1 MSDNFG
7 YEGYEAEQPYS
18 YDAPPALDLDI
29 DGLLRRALEL
39 LDTAKA
45 MPLSSSVMVSRED
58 LSNLI
63 LDALDRIPEEIRQ
76 ARWVLK
82 EREEMAARQQ
92 READL
97 LMDEV
102 RAQAERMVS
111 RTEVV
116 RQARIEAQRVVDA
129 ADDEARRLRM
139 EADDYCDQKLAGMEI
154 ALDRIL
160 RTVQEGRMRLAPA
173 IDAQADAVVESASL
187 GDPTQ
192 PSDDGFFDQDL

>member
-1 MSDNFG
+1 VSDIYG
-7 YEGYEAEQPYS
+7 YDDELSPQSFEEA
-18 YDAPPALDLDI
+18 PALDLDI
-29 DGLLRRALEL
+29 EGLLRQAFDLV
-39 LDTAKA
+39 DHAKA
-45 MPLSSSVMVSRED
+45 MPLSSSVMVSREE
-58 LSNLI
+58 LSGLI

-102 RAQAERMVS
+102 RTQAERMVS

-116 RQARIEAQRVVDA
+116 RQARIEAQRVIDA

-160 RTVQEGRMRLAPA
+160 RTVQEGRQRLAPS
-173 IDAQADAVVESASL
+173 IDAQFEEVVDAAQI
-187 GDPTQ
+187 GDNS
-192 PSDDGFFDQDL
+192 SDDGFFDQDL

>member
-1 MSDNFG
+1 MSDNYG
-7 YEGYEAEQPYS
+7 YDDELPPEVYEELPVR
-18 YDAPPALDLDI
+18 DLDI
-29 DGLLRRALEL
+29 EGYLRGAL
-39 LDTAKA
+39 DIVDRAKA
-45 MPLSSSVMVSRED
+45 MPLSSSVMVSKEEI
-58 LSNLI
+58 SGLI

-116 RQARIEAQRVVDA
+116 RQARIEAQRVIDA

-160 RTVQEGRMRLAPA
+160 RTVQEGRQRLAPS
-173 IDAQADAVVESASL
+173 IDAQFEEVVDAAQI
-187 GDPTQ
+187 GDNS
-192 PSDDGFFDQDL
+192 SDDGFFDQDL

>member
-1 MSDNFG
+1 MSDDFG
-7 YEGYEAEQPYS
+7 YEGYGNDQPYT
-18 YDAPPALDLDI
+18 YEAPPALDLDI
-29 DGLLRRALEL
+29 EGLLRRALEL
-39 LDTAKA
+39 LDAAKA

-63 LDALDRIPEEIRQ
+63 LDALDRIPEEVRQ

-173 IDAQADAVVESASL
+173 IDAQAEAVVEGASI
-187 GDPTQ
+187 GET
-192 PSDDGFFDQDL
+192 STGDDGFFDQDL

>member
-1 MSDNFG
+1 
-7 YEGYEAEQPYS
+7 
-18 YDAPPALDLDI
+18 
-29 DGLLRRALEL
+29 
-39 LDTAKA
+39 
-45 MPLSSSVMVSRED
+45 
-58 LSNLI
+58 
-63 LDALDRIPEEIRQ
+63 
-76 ARWVLK
+76 
-82 EREEMAARQQ
+82 MAARQQ

-116 RQARIEAQRVVDA
+116 RQARIEAQRVIDA

-160 RTVQEGRMRLAPA
+160 RTVQEGRQRLAPS
-173 IDAQADAVVESASL
+173 IDAQFEEVVDAAQI
-187 GDPTQ
+187 GDNS
-192 PSDDGFFDQDL
+192 SDDGFFDQDL

>member
-29 DGLLRRALEL
+29 DGLLRRALDL
-39 LDTAKA
+39 LENAKA
-45 MPLSSSVMVSRED
+45 MPLSSSVMVSREE

-173 IDAQADAVVESASL
+173 IDAQAEAVVESASL

>member
-1 MSDNFG
+1 MSDGRGFEGYDEEPAYG
-7 YEGYEAEQPYS
+7 YEEL
-18 YDAPPALDLDI
+18 PPLDLDI
-29 DGLLRRALEL
+29 EGLLRHALEQL
-39 LDTAKA
+39 AAAKA
-45 MPLSSSVMVSRED
+45 MPLSSSVMVNRDE

-63 LDALDRIPEEIRQ
+63 LDALDRIPEEVRQ

-82 EREEMAARQQ
+82 EREEVAARQQ

-97 LMDEV
+97 LMEEV

-116 RQARIEAQRVVDA
+116 RAARVEAQRIVDA

-154 ALDRIL
+154 ALERIL

-173 IDAQADAVVESASL
+173 IDAQAEAVVEGASV
-187 GDPTQ
+187 GDAPQ
-192 PSDDGFFDQDL
+192 ADDGFFDQDR

>member
-1 MSDNFG
+1 MSDEFG
-7 YEGYEAEQPYS
+7 YEGYQDEQPYT
-18 YDAPPALDLDI
+18 YEAPPALDLDI
-29 DGLLRRALEL
+29 EGLLRLALGV
-39 LDTAKA
+39 LDNAKA
-45 MPLSSSVMVSRED
+45 MPLSSSVMVSREE
-58 LSNLI
+58 LSNLL

-102 RAQAERMVS
+102 RAQAERMVA

-116 RQARIEAQRVVDA
+116 RAARIEAQRIVDA

-160 RTVQEGRMRLAPA
+160 RTVQEGRARLAPA
-173 IDAQADAVVESASL
+173 IDAQADAVVEGANI
-187 GDPTQ
+187 GDAPQ
-192 PSDDGFFDQDL
+192 ADDGFFDQDL